1 MKLLLTLTTALL
13 LKPITTSSLSS
24 SPLQDISVVLNGVRE
39 EMDALEPAIEEVGT
53 QNVKSISETLTR
65 ERMERYERVKERW
78 LVDNVRRIVKKSLR
92 GDTESQVR
100 ITPFPI
106 EDVVSDEA
114 LSEDDLPSVATQTK
128 LVDMLSEKLEK
139 AKRGTVTQE
148 LDSDGLTKIAVRTRD
163 EAEIREAEEA
173 LEIASEVLRKGKHLK
188 VLTQRIGNATDPDV
202 IANLTRDAEKARVE
216 ALNALRK
223 QETFTSESFA
233 KLPEKLETSLRALG
247 VQANDTMKA
256 IRREREAEK
265 AAAYA
270 DEAYR
275 EAKEEL
281 RERAEKER
289 LEEEERAAEK
299 AELSS
304 KMNES
309 ESKIRELQN
318 ENAAM
323 RETVEEKRASVMA
336 KKNELK
342 ELAKQSEDL
351 EKTLSEMKGED
362 SE

>member
-1 MKLLLTLTTALL
+1 M
-13 LKPITTSSLSS
+13 
-24 SPLQDISVVLNGVRE
+24 VLDGVRE

-53 QNVKSISETLTR
+53 QNVKSISENLTK

-78 LVDNVRRIVKKSLR
+78 VVDNVRRIVKKSLR

-100 ITPFPI
+100 ITPFPV

-114 LSEDDLPSVATQTK
+114 LSEDDFEGLPSVATQTK
-128 LVDMLSEKLEK
+128 LVDTLRENLEK

-163 EAEIREAEEA
+163 EGKIREAGEA

-323 RETVEEKRASVMA
+323 RETVEEKKASVMA